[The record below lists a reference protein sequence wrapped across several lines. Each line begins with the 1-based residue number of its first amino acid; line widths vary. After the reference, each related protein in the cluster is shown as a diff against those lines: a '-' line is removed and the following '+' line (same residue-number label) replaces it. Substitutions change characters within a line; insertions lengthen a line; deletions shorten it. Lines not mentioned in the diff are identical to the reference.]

1 MTFGHSNQN
10 IANRKAVFALTLL
23 LTCAGS
29 VQLAVAQDSASAGSY
44 SAANA
49 LGPDLD
55 SLLPPEVVPLDPA
68 SANSMSAAQAAKRQS
83 TLGAATEQSN
93 APGLMNSGMPGNQ
106 GMQTAQ
112 EARKAAFDSLYGQPT
127 LQQQPAFRA
136 GEVSQSQ
143 MIGQNPMNNP
153 TLAPYQQAPNTM
165 PAQSQT
171 LTGGSKVKPIV
182 RDIRRAGMSNAISA
196 MAGFGAGALMS
207 GAMIRPSNP
216 MMGLGIF
223 GMTMTGFGVRNA
235 FRF

>member
-1 MTFGHSNQN
+1 MQFGHSNQT
-10 IANRKAVFALTLL
+10 IANRKAVLALTLI

-29 VQLAVAQDSASAGSY
+29 VQVALAQDSASAGSY

-49 LGPDLD
+49 LGADQD
-55 SLLPPEVVPLDPA
+55 SLLPPEVVPLDPVA
-68 SANSMSAAQAAKRQS
+68 ANSMSAAQAARRQS

-93 APGLMNSGMPGNQ
+93 APGLVNSGMPSGQ

-112 EARKAAFDSLYGQPT
+112 EARKAAFDALYGQPT
-127 LQQQPAFRA
+127 LQQPAFRA
-136 GEVSQSQ
+136 GEVSQNQ
-143 MIGQNPMNNP
+143 LIGQNPMNNP

-171 LTGGSKVKPIV
+171 LSGGSKTKPII
-182 RDIRRAGMSNAISA
+182 RDIRRAGISNTISA
-196 MAGFGAGALMS
+196 VAGFGAGALMS
-207 GAMIRPSNP
+207 GALIRQTNP